1 MKAIFKNSLFR
12 YIGIRQL
19 PALVCFIITGSNVY
33 GQGAT
38 VPFKTLEAES
48 GNTAGGAA
56 VHAMTTMPA
65 APTPELEASGRAYVA
80 LNGTGQSISWI
91 NNTGITAN
99 TIVIRASIP
108 DAPTGGGI
116 DATLNL
122 YVNGVFRQALSL
134 TSRNSWVYG
143 TLTDWADNN
152 PASAL
157 PHRYYDEARAFITGA
172 AIAPGSTIMLKKDST
187 NTASFY
193 HIDLIDLENAGPA
206 LPQPANTLSV
216 VDYGATPN
224 DSTDDTNPIKA
235 CIAACQSQGKGMWIP
250 PGTFRTGT
258 RISATGIS
266 IYGAGMWYTT
276 LYRIIGAPHAW
287 DLTNCNVSDLYIDN
301 PEVGRTVAMGHDYGI
316 LMKGANGW
324 LIQRVWVHGGGACFW
339 LSGTDGTIRDCRTGN
354 SWADGINLNNG
365 PVVDANKL
373 GLRLTCQNNYVRG
386 STDDGIAINAQN
398 GAYISGNMV
407 DTKVLNNSSV
417 ATIYAN
423 GIRVAGGRNSVVQ
436 NNLVTDPADNSGIK
450 VGRFGTAGNPCESV
464 LVSKNEI
471 WRGSGYRGVNA
482 GISVTDTA
490 VATVSN
496 NVIINSHN
504 VGILI
509 NTSNAT
515 FTANTV
521 VHPALQGFRIAA
533 NVIGS
538 ATINYNTVADLNAGQ
553 LAYQKLAGTA
563 FTASLTGNSWQSA
576 ATDVTFYQHVN
587 YGGAAGQV
595 LPVGNYTAAQLAAKD
610 IPDEWASSVRV
621 PNGKKVIMYAGDNF
635 TGNSWT
641 ITYDTPDFTTL
652 SPNANDQLSSCK
664 VQTDSLSMLAAP
676 GNLQVAKETTIHTTD
691 PAATISVY
699 PNPVDNTLFITGA
712 KQAATVVVSNTTGQV
727 VLTTTMTGN
736 SIDVSRLTPGLYF
749 ITVGNRKSTRFIK
762 K

>member
-1 MKAIFKNSLFR
+1 MKLIFKKLLCKNNFAWQVLPF
-12 YIGIRQL
+12 ICFVGISAQ
-19 PALVCFIITGSNVY
+19 VS
-33 GQGAT
+33 GQGAM

-48 GNTAGGAA
+48 GAPAGGAT
-56 VHAMTTMPA
+56 VHTMSTMPA
-65 APTPELEASGRAYVA
+65 APTPELEASGRSYVA
-80 LNGTGQSISWI
+80 LNSTGESISWV

-152 PASAL
+152 PASGS
-157 PHRYYDEARAFITGA
+157 PHRYYDEARAFIAGA
-172 AIAPGSTIMLKKDST
+172 AIAPGSTIMLKKDSV

-193 HIDLIDLENAGPA
+193 YIDLVDLENAGAP
-206 LPQPANTLSV
+206 LTQPANTLSV
-216 VDYGATPN
+216 TDYGAIPD
-224 DSTDDTNPIKA
+224 DSIDDTNPIKA
-235 CIAACQSQGKGMWIP
+235 CIAACQSQGKGMWLP
-250 PGTFRTGT
+250 AGTFRTST
-258 RISATGIS
+258 RVSANGIS

-301 PEVGRTVAMGHDYGI
+301 PEIGRTVALGHDYGI

-365 PVVDANKL
+365 PIVDANKL

-398 GAYISGNMV
+398 GSYTAGNMV
-407 DTKVLNNSSV
+407 DTKVLNNTSV
-417 ATIYAN
+417 ATIFAN

-436 NNLVTDPADNSGIK
+436 NNLVTDPADNNGIK

-464 LVSKNEI
+464 LVSKNMI
-471 WRGSGYRGVNA
+471 WRGTGYRGVNG

-496 NVIINSHN
+496 NTIRDSHN

-509 NTSNAT
+509 NTSNAA

-521 VHPALQGFRIAA
+521 IHPALQGFRISA

-538 ATINYNTVADLNAGQ
+538 AQINYNTVTDLNAGQ
-553 LAYQKLAGTA
+553 VAYQKLAGTA
-563 FTASLTGNSWQSA
+563 FTANLTGNSWQSA
-576 ATDVTFYQHVN
+576 ATDVTAV
-587 YGGAAGQV
+587 QV
-595 LPVGNYTAAQLAAKD
+595 VKTTAA
-610 IPDEWASSVRV
+610 ASVT
-621 PNGKKVIMYAGDNF
+621 AF
-635 TGNSWT
+635 T
-641 ITYDTPDFTTL
+641 
-652 SPNANDQLSSCK
+652 
-664 VQTDSLSMLAAP
+664 
-676 GNLQVAKETTIHTTD
+676 
-691 PAATISVY
+691 VY
-699 PNPVDNTLFITGA
+699 PNPVSETLYINGLQQSS
-712 KQAATVVVSNTTGQV
+712 KVRISNTSGQV
-727 VLTTTMTGN
+727 ILTTIVSGK
-736 SIDVSRLTPGLYF
+736 SIDVSRLTPGVYF
-749 ITVGNRKSTRFIK
+749 ISMENGKSIRFIK